1 MKAVRGF
8 TMVELMIT
16 LVIASILVAIAVPN
30 FRLTMQNNQMINAAN
45 STIGALQF
53 ARMQAVNR
61 ANTVYLGQRNG
72 IDWNGGIVVWLDTDA
87 SGTDGVYDAGEEI
100 RFWESLGGDL
110 NLTSAATQFQFLATG
125 GLSVANDM
133 TLCDSAR
140 TGETGRTIETLVS
153 GMVAISEVTC
163 S

>member
-1 MKAVRGF
+1 MKRVRGF

-30 FRLTMQNNQMINAAN
+30 FRTTIQNNQMITAAN
-45 STIGALQF
+45 TTIGALQY
-53 ARMQAVNR
+53 ARMQAVSR

-72 IDWNGGIVVWLDTDA
+72 ADWNGGLVVWLDSDA
-87 SGTDGVYDAGEEI
+87 SGSDGVYDAGEEI
-100 RFWESLGGDL
+100 RVWDALSGSL
-110 NLTSAATQFQFLATG
+110 NLTSAATNFQFLATG
-125 GLSVANDM
+125 GLSSANNI
-133 TLCDSAR
+133 TLCDTAR